1 MKNWYVYI
9 MSNKPKGVIYIGIT
23 DNIDARVEEHKNKV
37 FRNSF
42 TAKYNCDKLVY
53 FEEFKEGFKAS
64 QREKQMKKWNREW
77 KVKLIEEMNP
87 GWFDLSVNW
96 NNENLIYKTN
106 RFPLRE

>member
-53 FEEFKEGFKAS
+53 
-64 QREKQMKKWNREW
+64 
-77 KVKLIEEMNP
+77 
-87 GWFDLSVNW
+87 
-96 NNENLIYKTN
+96 
-106 RFPLRE
+106 

>member
-53 FEEFKEGFKAS
+53 YEEFKEGFKAS
-64 QREKQMKKWNREW
+64 QRAKQ
-77 KVKLIEEMNP
+77 
-87 GWFDLSVNW
+87 FDLRVNW

-106 RFPLRE
+106 RFPIRE